1 MSVTAF
7 TRLASANTYDT
18 TLRNLQERQ
27 TNLANMQESLTS
39 GKRITSAS
47 DDPTGAAQAER
58 ALNRLARIATDQ
70 RALEAQRNSI
80 ASAEGTLGDVTDA
93 LQSFRE
99 LVVSAGNGTHTAA
112 ERTTIA
118 GQLSGLRDR
127 ILSLANTKD
136 SNGLPLFAA
145 LGSALTPFVGPQS
158 QTPDYTFNG
167 LPGQAATGPYAIPFT
182 LDGESAFMNQP
193 ARDGV
198 FNITVGNSTST
209 LIPADRGLITDQM
222 KTTNSTVVAQT
233 AAATTAYNATLPPG
247 SAMEDYPTYSVAFS
261 NLVADPLTGMTSVD
275 YTIAENPPVTTGFV
289 TGPTTVTYKTGDVA
303 KITIPDASD
312 PAVVASGAAG
322 IPGMTFTITGT
333 PPTTDR
339 NAGATV
345 VGSPANGDVITATP
359 KRSVFSTLDTIIN
372 DLGKAANGNAAAQA
386 VGQALANIDTS
397 MARVSA
403 IRGQAGDLLGRAD
416 RITDTN
422 SKRNVEQE
430 ANRSRAEDLDMI
442 KGISDFQN
450 MQTGYSAA
458 LQSYA
463 SVQKLSLF
471 NFIS

>member
-7 TRLASANTYDT
+7 TRLGTANTYDNS
-18 TLRNLQERQ
+18 LRNLQERQ
-27 TNLANMQESLTS
+27 TNLANMQENLTS

-70 RALEAQRNSI
+70 RALEAQRNAI

-99 LVVSAGNGTHTAA
+99 LVVSAGNGSHTAA

-158 QTPDYTFNG
+158 QAPDYTFNG
-167 LPGQAATGPYAIPFT
+167 LPGQSATGAYAIPFT

-198 FNITVGNSTST
+198 FNVTVTNPTAG
-209 LIPADRGLITDQM
+209 LIPADRALITDNVAI
-222 KTTNSTVVAQT
+222 TNGVTVAST
-233 AAATTAYNATLPPG
+233 AALVTAYNATLPPG
-247 SAMEDYPTYSVAFS
+247 SAQVDYPTY
-261 NLVADPLTGMTSVD
+261 
-275 YTIAENPPVTTGFV
+275 TIAFTGLDATTVPGTTTVTYDITENPPVTTGV
-289 TGPTTVTYKTGDVA
+289 NPLVSAGTASYKTGGPA
-303 KITIPDASD
+303 QIPIT
-312 PAVVASGAAG
+312 G
-322 IPGMTFTITGT
+322 IPGLSFNINGT
-333 PPTTDR
+333 PPVGDQAPGATT
-339 NAGATV
+339 TV
-345 VGSPANGDVITATP
+345 VGSPAVGDTITVAP
-359 KRSVFSTLDTIIN
+359 KRSVFSMLDTAITDI
-372 DLGKAANGNAAAQA
+372 GKASNANAATQA
-386 VGQALANIDTS
+386 VSQTLHNIDIS

-422 SKRNVEQE
+422 SKRNIEQE

-442 KGISDFQN
+442 KGISDFQR